1 MLKKIFQ
8 SSTGEG
14 LAKRWQS
21 FFTGVIP
28 LLVFLSS
35 AFGWNLVETDF
46 SELNGIIVV
55 IISTAVAL
63 WQAVEH
69 AQGWFRRNKA
79 KALGLGKFYK
89 IIKNPDSE

>member
-69 AQGWFRRNKA
+69 AQGWFRRNKL
-79 KALGLGKFYK
+79 KMLGQGKF
-89 IIKNPDSE
+89 E

>member
-1 MLKKIFQ
+1 MFKKIFQ

-21 FFTGVIP
+21 LFVGIVP

-35 AFGWNLVETDF
+35 IFGWNLVEADF

-69 AQGWFRRNKA
+69 AQGWFRRNLNK
-79 KALGLGKFYK
+79 KLGKGKF
-89 IIKNPDSE
+89 SE